1 MGDDIDATDRG
12 ILYLL
17 QQNARDATTTGIAS
31 KVDVAPSTVRNR
43 IDRLEERGVIRGYV
57 PVVDYEL
64 AGYELR
70 ILFTCTASKQPT
82 DAFVQEILE
91 EHGVVSVRKLLAGDQ
106 NLHVEAVGTGTDD
119 VSRIAANL
127 QEAGLD
133 VVRSEVLEE
142 ERLQPFDHFG
152 EDVAEDGA

>member
-17 QQNARDATTTGIAS
+17 QQNAREATTTDIAS

-43 IDRLEERGVIRGYV
+43 IERLEERGVIRGYV
-57 PVVDYEL
+57 PVVDYEQ

-82 DAFVQEILE
+82 DAFAREILAE
-91 EHGVVSVRKLLAGDQ
+91 RGVVSVRKLLAGDE

-133 VVRSEVLEE
+133 IARSEVLEE
-142 ERLQPFDHFG
+142 EQLQPFDHFG
-152 EDVAEDGA
+152 EDVAEDGS

>member
-1 MGDDIDATDRG
+1 MSDDIDATDRG

-17 QQNARDATTTGIAS
+17 QQNARDATTTDIAS
-31 KVDVAPSTVRNR
+31 EVDVAPSTVRNR
-43 IDRLEERGVIRGYV
+43 IDRLEDRGVIRGYV
-57 PVVDYEL
+57 PVVDYER

-82 DAFVQEILE
+82 DAFVEEILAQY
-91 EHGVVSVRKLLAGDQ
+91 GVVSVRKLLAGDQ

-119 VSRIAANL
+119 LSRIAAKL

-152 EDVAEDGA
+152 EDVAEDED